1 MKRLD
6 SITDSMDMNLN
17 KLREI
22 VEDRG
27 VWRVIVHEVAE
38 SDMTSWLNN
47 NKAFICT
54 AKPKWL
60 KLWFTFLQESGPE
73 PHTSQ
78 VYLYR
83 ECVT

>member
-38 SDMTSWLNN
+38 SDMTS
-47 NKAFICT
+47 
-54 AKPKWL
+54 
-60 KLWFTFLQESGPE
+60 
-73 PHTSQ
+73 
-78 VYLYR
+78 
-83 ECVT
+83 